1 MPAIAEPGT
10 SQGRAGSR
18 GLRFFATAGAIVAI
32 HLAALAIL
40 LSTEY
45 GPFAIT
51 LSLLAWA
58 FMNCLLLS
66 VLSRP
71 AICAARP
78 GITQLRIA

>member
-1 MPAIAEPGT
+1 MSAVAEPGK

-18 GLRFFATAGAIVAI
+18 GVRFSALGIGVIVTI
-32 HLAALAIL
+32 HLAALAVL

-58 FMNCLLLS
+58 FMNCLS
-66 VLSRP
+66 AVR
-71 AICAARP
+71 AAAARRYARRWRSP
-78 GITQLRIA
+78 SRCS